1 MQQLYVAEI
10 LGLMSRSPQLDT
22 LPKIIHEVIKGENEF
37 QMNRIRMQAKNNKLI
52 NSATTATGNE
62 YTCDNCGDKAQIQNK
77 YILQMPNVFTI
88 GLQWIENIEIE
99 NDEFGRFKEDV
110 NKKDIEKLL
119 GLIPCTLD
127 LTDFYQTQQS

>member
-1 MQQLYVAEI
+1 
-10 LGLMSRSPQLDT
+10 
-22 LPKIIHEVIKGENEF
+22 
-37 QMNRIRMQAKNNKLI
+37 MNRIRQQASSQGQI
-52 NSATTATGNE
+52 YSGMTATGNE

-88 GLQWIENIEIE
+88 GLQWIQNVEIE
-99 NDEFGRFKEDV
+99 DDEFGRFKEEV

-127 LTDFYQTQQS
+127 LTDFYQTQQTQ